1 MESVKGL
8 AVKGF
13 SIIKKKKIMT
23 KVHYYLPH
31 TPQGLGPMERPKGL
45 AMQGYSVIKKNND
58 QSSLLQST
66 IFHIYPNHIEIETI
80 TS

>member
-1 MESVKGL
+1 
-8 AVKGF
+8 
-13 SIIKKKKIMT
+13 MT

-45 AMQGYSVIKKNND
+45 AMEGLLGYKKNNY
-58 QSSLLQST
+58 QSSLLQSA